1 MSVIYIALPAAI
13 ALVTVAVAAF
23 LWAAR
28 QGQFDDLD
36 SPAARMLDDDED
48 NGPSRE

>member
-1 MSVIYIALPAAI
+1 MSVIYVIVP
-13 ALVTVAVAAF
+13 VAVLLAGAAVWAF

-36 SPAARMLDDDED
+36 TPARRVPLDDD
-48 NGPSRE
+48 